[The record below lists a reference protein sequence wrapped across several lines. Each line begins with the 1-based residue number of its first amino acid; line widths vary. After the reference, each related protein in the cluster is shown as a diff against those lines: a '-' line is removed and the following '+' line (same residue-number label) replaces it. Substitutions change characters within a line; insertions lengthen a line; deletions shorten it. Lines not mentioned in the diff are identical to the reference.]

1 MEESVNLALFD
12 FDGTITT
19 QDAYTRFVFYSAS
32 KPRIVLGFMLIWPV
46 ILFYKIGLLPA
57 SKTRPI
63 LSKVAYWRRDV
74 ADIERLAEQYCDEFL
89 SKVVRRKALERI
101 EWHKGRGD
109 KIYVVSASVSPYLR
123 IWCQRENIELICSE
137 LESKGSRYTGSYVQ
151 GDCSLERKV
160 TFLRQR
166 EDLTQFATIYAYG
179 DTEEDTPMLSIADV
193 KYYCW
198 QRMEGQLD

>member
-46 ILFYKIGLLPA
+46 ILFYKLGLLSA

-89 SKVVRRKALERI
+89 SKVVRQKALERI

-123 IWCQRENIELICSE
+123 IWCQRKNIELICSE
-137 LESKGSRYTGSYVQ
+137 LACKGSRYTGNYVQ

-160 TFLRQR
+160 MFLRQR
-166 EDLTQFATIYAYG
+166 EDLTQFAMIYAYG
-179 DTEEDTPMLSIADV
+179 DTEEDIPMLSIADV